1 MVRIL
6 VRGEKELEAKSLAD
20 ELGQRLRT
28 AAEGVGAAIRVL
40 GPAPAPFAKLRGQYR
55 YHVQLQSADGES
67 LRAAVRTATG
77 GLKLPEGLSWVVDV
91 DPWDMM

>member
-1 MVRIL
+1 M
-6 VRGEKELEAKSLAD
+6 EAKALAD

-28 AAEGVGAAIRVL
+28 ATEGNPATIRVL

-55 YHVQLQSADGES
+55 YHVQLQSVDGEA
-67 LRAAVRTATG
+67 LRAAVRMATG
-77 GLKLPEGLSWVVDV
+77 GLKLPEGLSWMVDV